1 MHKAQLV
8 TGDDVVKI
16 AKLANLKVQES
27 QAQLFADQFNQTV
40 DVINQL
46 NEVDTQGV
54 AQTYQVNNLI
64 NVSREDTVDTSRML
78 TQEQALS
85 QAKQTN
91 NGFFVVKRVIDT
103 TEEL

>member
-27 QAQLFADQFNQTV
+27 QVQLFADQFNQTV

>member
-27 QAQLFADQFNQTV
+27 QVQHFADQFNQTV

-54 AQTYQVNNLI
+54 PQTYQVNNLT
-64 NVSREDTVDTSRML
+64 NVTREDIVDATRML

>member
-27 QAQLFADQFNQTV
+27 QVQLFADQFNQTV

-103 TEEL
+103 AEEL